1 MKLPRDLSAD
11 DFAKLLARYG
21 YEVTRQKGSHLRL
34 TTQQRGEH
42 HLTLPKHGSLRVG
55 TLSDA
60 LADVADH
67 LGMSRD
73 ELVRELFGR
82 NS

>member
-11 DFAKLLARYG
+11 DLAKLLARYG

-34 TTQQRGEH
+34 TTQQQGEH
-42 HLTLPKHGSLRVG
+42 HLTVPKHGFLRIG
-55 TLSDA
+55 TLSDV
-60 LADVADH
+60 LSDVAEH

-73 ELVRELFGR
+73 QLVRELFGR
-82 NS
+82 TS